1 MATEKE
7 NAAKVDLGLLEEDD
21 EFEEFPADGKSHHVS
36 FLSIGFCAILKGFCE
51 VNTTPLLT
59 IYNPVVCD
67 ASKHNAHK
75 VLLMT
80 KLFPRC

>member
-21 EFEEFPADGKSHHVS
+21 EFEEFPADGKSRHGS
-36 FLSIGFCAILKGFCE
+36 FPSVRFCTILKGFCE
-51 VNTTPLLT
+51 ESTKPLLT
-59 IYNPVVCD
+59 IHNPVVCY